1 MRALRS
7 IATAV
12 AFAVIVVGALG
23 YIAALGVRTGPPAAR
38 TELSMVVTNLNGLVT
53 GSRVLLRGVPVGEV
67 TAVHPTVEGVTVD
80 FYVDAAHPIPADT
93 VVRMDNLSALGEA
106 VIGLFPRTADGP
118 VLADGQRLTTEMVP
132 RPVSIAD
139 LAIALG
145 RLLQQSDP
153 EKLSRIVTEA
163 GIALVDPDS
172 VLPNLSRAATLLHGE
187 VSALD
192 GRGAEL
198 VDNIQI
204 LLRNAGFVA
213 PALAGIG
220 PQLGGIGANMQQVLG
235 NAMNLVLAGSPENLE
250 RFTAYLNRIQA
261 FFDTRAPDIKVLA
274 ETLLPNARAMSDAL
288 THFDTA
294 RLLDNLL
301 VGMPADGTITLHV
314 TADPPG

>member
-7 IATAV
+7 IATV
-12 AFAVIVVGALG
+12 VVFAVIVAGAVG

-38 TELSMVVTNLNGLVT
+38 TQLSMVVTNLNGLVT
-53 GSRVLLRGVPVGEV
+53 GSRVLLRGVPVGAV

-93 VVRMDNLSALGEA
+93 VVRLDNLSALGEA
-106 VIGLFPRTADGP
+106 VIGLFPRTADP
-118 VLADGQRLTTEMVP
+118 PMLADGQRLDTEMVR

-145 RLLQQSDP
+145 RLLQQADP
-153 EKLSRIVTEA
+153 EKLSSIVTEA
-163 GIALVDPDS
+163 DTGLADPDA
-172 VLPNLSRAATLLHGE
+172 VLPNLSRAATLLRGE
-187 VSALD
+187 VAGLN
-192 GRGAEL
+192 GRGGEL
-198 VDNIQI
+198 VDNLQI
-204 LLRNAGFVA
+204 LLRNAGFVG
-213 PALAGIG
+213 PALAGLG
-220 PQLGGIGANMQQVLG
+220 PQLSGIGANMQQVLG

-250 RFTAYLNRIQA
+250 RFTAYLGRIQA